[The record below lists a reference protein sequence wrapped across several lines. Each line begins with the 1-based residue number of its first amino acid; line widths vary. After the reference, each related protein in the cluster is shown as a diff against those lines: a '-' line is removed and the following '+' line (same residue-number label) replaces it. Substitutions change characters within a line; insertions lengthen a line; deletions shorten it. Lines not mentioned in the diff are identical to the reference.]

1 MSQQTGYID
10 PSRPD
15 HVCLLKRS
23 LYGLKQAPQMWNKR
37 LTDALL
43 SLGFMGSKADIS
55 LFYMSTPG
63 DKLFCLIYVDDIL
76 IMGNNPVRIKVL
88 VSQLQSQ
95 FALCDLGMLSYFLG
109 IAST

>member
-1 MSQQTGYID
+1 
-10 PSRPD
+10 
-15 HVCLLKRS
+15 
-23 LYGLKQAPQMWNKR
+23 
-37 LTDALL
+37 
-43 SLGFMGSKADIS
+43 MGSKNDNS